1 MFDSDLDNMFTE
13 TRLTSLPEVRLT
25 SDLSRLRKEN
35 AWNRLD
41 AEGDHDAV
49 GIIKCSW
56 GFGRGGGGGKRVIYA
71 CHRHGT
77 HFGFKINIIAIAKT
91 KRIHVSWYFTVY

>member
-56 GFGRGGGGGKRVIYA
+56 GFGRGGGGG
-71 CHRHGT
+71 HWWFT
-77 HFGFKINIIAIAKT
+77 HVTDTALTLALKLT
-91 KRIHVSWYFTVY
+91 